1 MKPFW
6 FVPRGLGAVLVSGLV
21 IEWRFLWF
29 QAEPLVIP
37 PGCPI
42 GDSAKTKEFFH
53 LCRQA
58 LLTVGIIR
66 DAVGGKRSS
75 VANYTQM

>member
-1 MKPFW
+1 MTF
-6 FVPRGLGAVLVSGLV
+6 G
-21 IEWRFLWF
+21 WF

-37 PGCPI
+37 PGCPNV
-42 GDSAKTKEFFH
+42 DSAKTKEFFH

-66 DAVGGKRSS
+66 DAVGGKRSRD
-75 VANYTQM
+75 ANYTESKDSRVC